1 MMTDSSERWAR
12 RSRTRAQRHRQCK
25 ASTPF
30 PLTTSMRAMHS
41 DEQVHER
48 QHGQPNAR
56 KRGRPRRAS
65 TYPRNLTTQQR
76 SNAAAQ
82 RVRSEQPKVND
93 LDWTQTSSHTS
104 ARRGRS
110 WTPTSFGYVTKLSY
124 YGLTT
129 TTTAKLPLLYCGPA
143 EGLTLHA
150 CI

>member
-1 MMTDSSERWAR
+1 MVALS
-12 RSRTRAQRHRQCK
+12 QLCK
-25 ASTPF
+25 
-30 PLTTSMRAMHS
+30 L
-41 DEQVHER
+41 
-48 QHGQPNAR
+48 QHGALAQLVR
-56 KRGRPRRAS
+56 MKVPRRAS

-129 TTTAKLPLLYCGPA
+129 ATTAGLPLLYCGPA